1 MHNRTNINEPTA
13 EMKSSRGYLVSSYLL
28 SDPAESFDEE
38 LGKLNR
44 LEDKFAGFNL
54 TLLSPSRCKSQ
65 TLSFDAALVTNHGAG
80 GVIQSRPLSKEERL
94 AGAISNGIDGQGG
107 NEWPKVKYGVNFLKE
122 YLGKLPA
129 DTKETELTDH
139 LFDLLT

>member
-1 MHNRTNINEPTA
+1 
-13 EMKSSRGYLVSSYLL
+13 MKLSRGYLVSSYLL
-28 SDPAESFDEE
+28 SDPAESFDDE

-54 TLLSPSRCKSQ
+54 MLLSPSRKLQ
-65 TLSFDAALVTNHGAG
+65 ALSFDAALVTNHGAG
-80 GVIQSRPLSKEERL
+80 GVVQSRPLSKDERL

-107 NEWPKVKYGVNFLKE
+107 NEWPKVKNGVNFLKE
-122 YLGKLPA
+122 YLGKLPV
-129 DTKETELTDH
+129 DTKETELADH